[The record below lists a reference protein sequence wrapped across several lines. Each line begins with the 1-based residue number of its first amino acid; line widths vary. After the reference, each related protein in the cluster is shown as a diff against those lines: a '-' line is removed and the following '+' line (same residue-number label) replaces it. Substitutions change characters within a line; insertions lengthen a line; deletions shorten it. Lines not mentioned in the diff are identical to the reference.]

1 MLLGYMVNMLV
12 ANRYVL
18 FQNGEKIGEYK
29 YLEDVPNEYKNS
41 FVKEIMSP
49 ISTAFHNAD
58 GDMFISIY

>member
-18 FQNGEKIGEYK
+18 FQDGEKIGEYK
-29 YLEDVPNEYKNS
+29 YLEDVPNEYKS
-41 FVKEIMSP
+41 CFVKEIMSP
-49 ISTAFHNAD
+49 TSTAFHNAV